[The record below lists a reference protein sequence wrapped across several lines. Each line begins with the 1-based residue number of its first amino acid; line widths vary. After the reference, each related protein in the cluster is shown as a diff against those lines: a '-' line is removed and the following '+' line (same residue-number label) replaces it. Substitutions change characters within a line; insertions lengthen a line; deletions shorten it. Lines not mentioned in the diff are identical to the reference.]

1 MRRRALLA
9 GLAAPYLAGG
19 ALPARAQ
26 QLAAL
31 NIFVP
36 ANPGGGWDGL
46 GRAIEQVAV
55 QGGLVGRCAFENLA
69 GAGGT
74 VGLARFVATRR
85 GRTDSVLVSGATMVG
100 AILTN
105 RSPVSLAD
113 VVPVARLTEE
123 AGVIVVPRD
132 SRFTTMQQLAE
143 ALRADPRAVP
153 VAGAAGGSID
163 HVMLGLVLRALG
175 RQAREASFVAFPGG
189 GPAQAAI
196 LGSQV
201 AASISGW
208 GEFAEQIRAGRLRA
222 LATSGATR
230 TDPAVPTLRECGL
243 DVVLTNWRG
252 VFAPPGINAAARERL
267 AGMLA
272 ALHTLAAWQA
282 LLADRGWEDAWLAD
296 EPFQRFLQQD
306 QAATAAVLKDLGLA

>member
-9 GLAAPYLAGG
+9 SLA
-19 ALPARAQ
+19 ALPAAAQ
-26 QLAAL
+26 SLPLL

-55 QGGLVGRCAFENLA
+55 AGGLVARCAFENLA

-74 VGLARFVATRR
+74 LGLARFVATRR
-85 GRTDSVLVSGATMVG
+85 GRGDSLLVSGATMVG
-100 AILTN
+100 ATLIN
-105 RSPVSLAD
+105 RTPVSLAD

-123 AGVIVVPRD
+123 AGVVVVPAN
-132 SRFTTMQQLAE
+132 SRFTSMQQLAE

-163 HVMLGLVLRALG
+163 HVILGLILRAVG

-208 GEFAEQIRAGRLRA
+208 GEFAEQVKAGRLRA
-222 LATSGATR
+222 LATTGETR

-243 DVVLTNWRG
+243 DVALTNWRG
-252 VFAPPGINAAARERL
+252 VFAPAGIAPAARERL
-267 AGMLA
+267 A
-272 ALHTLAAWQA
+272 ALMATLNTLAAWQA
-282 LLADRGWEDAWLAD
+282 LLAERGWDRAFLAEDA
-296 EPFQRFLQQD
+296 FQRFLGQD
-306 QAATAAVLKDLGLA
+306 HAATAAVLRDLGLA

>member
-9 GLAAPYLAGG
+9 GLAA
-19 ALPARAQ
+19 LPAAARAQ
-26 QLAAL
+26 QMAAL

-55 QGGLVGRCAFENLA
+55 ARGLVGRCSFENLA

-74 VGLARFVATRR
+74 LGLARFVASRR
-85 GRTDSVLVSGATMVG
+85 GRADSLLVSGATMVG
-100 AILTN
+100 AVLTN
-105 RSPVSLAD
+105 HAPVSLAD

-123 AGVIVVPRD
+123 AGVIVVPHD
-132 SRFTTMQQLAE
+132 SRFTSMAQLAE

-163 HVMLGLVLRALG
+163 HVILGLVLRALG

-208 GEFAEQIRAGRLRA
+208 SEFAEPIRSGRLRA
-222 LATSGATR
+222 LATTGATR
-230 TDPAVPTLRECGL
+230 TAPDVPTLREGGL

-252 VFAPPGINAAARERL
+252 VFAPPGIAAAARERL
-267 AGMLA
+267 AALLA

-282 LLADRGWEDAWLAD
+282 LLAERGWEDAWLAD